1 MRFLPLLLAAAL
13 PASILSGQESSK
25 PAGSSAP
32 EAQAAEDVLHPVIFD
47 SFLEKLEL
55 GGALRARGELRDPR
69 GPVTGLGTSTLGTG
83 RARIHVLAK
92 VDPFL
97 SGYFEFQEVV
107 SNLGNRSR
115 NQVHQAYLRAERLL
129 GDYTL
134 QAGRFELFKGEGRLV
149 APDDW
154 LLTPNTFDGV
164 SFEGEFGRDFL
175 DLSAWVTQAPAGQGG
190 FSNSTDFQGIYGAW
204 KPSHDFGLD
213 TYVLRQN
220 DGNLQLDMFT
230 NGIRLYGETSDSIQW
245 GLEGAVQTG
254 TRGRR
259 QGSGYAVIGQASVP
273 LEGGHHIG
281 FEYAF
286 ASGDDP
292 AKDNKSETFIA
303 PYPDAHRFYGLADMV
318 SFSNLTDLALRYWL
332 VWNERW
338 TMHLDLH
345 DFTRDKISDR
355 IYTGPGGAGIR
366 ATGFRSIG
374 REVDA
379 FLTGRISSNY
389 SIDLGGA
396 YFIPGNGI
404 RLNDDQIWLFIQV
417 EIRF

>member
-1 MRFLPLLLAAAL
+1 PPNNP
-13 PASILSGQESSK
+13 PAETQG
-25 PAGSSAP
+25 
-32 EAQAAEDVLHPVIFD
+32 AEDLLHPVIFD

-55 GGALRARGELRDPR
+55 GGALRVRGELRDPR

-83 RARIHVLAK
+83 RARVHVLAK

-107 SNLGNRSR
+107 ASLGNRSR
-115 NQVHQAYLRAERLL
+115 TQVHQAYLRADRLL
-129 GDYTL
+129 GDSTL

-164 SFEGEFGRDFL
+164 SFEGDFFRGLL

-204 KPSHDFGLD
+204 KPTRELGVD

-230 NGIRLYGETSDSIQW
+230 TGLRLYGETFDSIRW

-259 QGSGYAVIGQASVP
+259 QGSGYALIGQASVP
-273 LEGGHHIG
+273 LEGGHHVG
-281 FEYAF
+281 LEYAF

-292 AKDNKSETFIA
+292 ARDNKSETFVA
-303 PYPDAHRFYGLADMV
+303 PYPDAHRFYGLADIV
-318 SFSNLTDLALRYWL
+318 SFSNLNDIALRYWL

-345 DFTRDKISDR
+345 NFSRDKITDR

-366 ATGFRSIG
+366 GTGSHSIG
-374 REVDA
+374 TEVDA
-379 FLTGRISSNY
+379 WLTGRISANY
-389 SIDLGGA
+389 SFDFGGA
-396 YFIPGNGI
+396 YFIPGDGI
-404 RLNDDQIWLFIQV
+404 RLNDNQIWLFAQL